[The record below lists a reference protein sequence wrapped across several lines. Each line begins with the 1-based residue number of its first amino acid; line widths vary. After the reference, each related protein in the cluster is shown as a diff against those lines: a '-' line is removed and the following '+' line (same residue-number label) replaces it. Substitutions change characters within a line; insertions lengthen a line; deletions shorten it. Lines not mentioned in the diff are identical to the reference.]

1 MSLDLNVYVEK
12 IEDEI
17 IPKWINRLN
26 QFDMDC
32 EIHPD
37 FSFNDHSGFLP
48 FKIKLKDPINKEL
61 ADKILISGFEL
72 YKDEFDLQNELSHI
86 QPKPTFFQKIFK
98 KPVKIENY
106 ASPEIDTKLHKCIW
120 VLTFNWGSHD
130 SLELRMASLSSAII
144 SELTNGI
151 CCYPADDIW
160 YDNATI
166 VQEAYNELKDYEKS
180 LTPIEWN
187 VHEFE
192 GWND

>member
-61 ADKILISGFEL
+61 ADKILISGF
-72 YKDEFDLQNELSHI
+72 
-86 QPKPTFFQKIFK
+86 
-98 KPVKIENY
+98 
-106 ASPEIDTKLHKCIW
+106 
-120 VLTFNWGSHD
+120 
-130 SLELRMASLSSAII
+130 
-144 SELTNGI
+144 
-151 CCYPADDIW
+151 
-160 YDNATI
+160 
-166 VQEAYNELKDYEKS
+166 
-180 LTPIEWN
+180 
-187 VHEFE
+187 
-192 GWND
+192 